1 MTWEELLLT
10 KVVLRIDMR
19 SNTDNTLHG
28 TGRIVDRGTLIQ
40 IDKASE
46 TDGDLMCYVFSF
58 EDALDHISVTN
69 PSGILTIEK

>member
-10 KVVLRIDMR
+10 KVVLWIDMR

-28 TGRIVDRGTLIQ
+28 TNRIVDTGTLIQ

-46 TDGDLMCYVFSF
+46 TNGDLMCYVFSL
-58 EDALDHISVTN
+58 EDALAHISVTS

>member
-10 KVVLRIDMR
+10 KVVLWIDMR
-19 SNTDNTLHG
+19 SNTDNILHG
-28 TGRIVDRGTLIQ
+28 TGRIVDTGTLIQ

-46 TDGDLMCYVFSF
+46 TDGDLMCYVFSL
-58 EDALDHISVTN
+58 EDALAHINVTN

>member
-10 KVVLRIDMR
+10 KVVLWIDMR
-19 SNTDNTLHG
+19 SNTDNILHG
-28 TGRIVDRGTLIQ
+28 TGRIVDTGTVIQ

-46 TDGDLMCYVFSF
+46 TDGDLMCYVFSL
-58 EDALDHISVTN
+58 EDALAHINVTN

>member
-10 KVVLRIDMR
+10 KVVLWIDMR
-19 SNTDNTLHG
+19 SNTDNILHG
-28 TGRIVDRGTLIQ
+28 TGRIVDTGTLIQ

-46 TDGDLMCYVFSF
+46 TDDDLMCYVFSL
-58 EDALDHISVTN
+58 EDALAHISVTN

>member
-10 KVVLRIDMR
+10 KVVLWIDMR

-28 TGRIVDRGTLIQ
+28 TNRIVDTGTLIQ

-46 TDGDLMCYVFSF
+46 TNGDLMCS
-58 EDALDHISVTN
+58 ALKMHWRT
-69 PSGILTIEK
+69 